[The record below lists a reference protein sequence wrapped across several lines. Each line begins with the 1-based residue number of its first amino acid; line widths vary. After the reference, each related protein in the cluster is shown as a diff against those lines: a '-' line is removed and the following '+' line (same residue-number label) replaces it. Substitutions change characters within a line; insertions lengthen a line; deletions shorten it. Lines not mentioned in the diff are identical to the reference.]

1 MCKNNKKIFES
12 VQQQGHS
19 ELGEP
24 LSKKYNLDDITL
36 ILIIVAQHYI

>member
-12 VQQQGHS
+12 VQQGHS

-24 LSKKYNLDDITL
+24 PSKKYNLDDITL
-36 ILIIVAQHYI
+36 ILITVAQHYI